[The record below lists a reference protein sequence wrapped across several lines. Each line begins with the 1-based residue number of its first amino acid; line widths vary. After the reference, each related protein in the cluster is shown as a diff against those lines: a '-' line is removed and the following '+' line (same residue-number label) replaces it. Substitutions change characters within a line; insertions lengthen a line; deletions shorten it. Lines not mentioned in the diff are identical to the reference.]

1 MTDMKKHKFA
11 TSLCFH
17 DRIDREELEG
27 LKRVGIEAVEI
38 SFRFDKLVN
47 EYDIIE
53 RWKEYKEI
61 ADDVGIELW
70 SLHLPF
76 GYALDIS
83 SKDSCI
89 RSIAWYFNRKL
100 VSVAREM
107 GVKVI
112 VLHPSSEPI
121 TDDVRPKRLEYAREE
136 IIRLNAFCEELGLKL
151 AVENLPRTCLCNSSS
166 EMIELLSG
174 TGAGIVFDTNH
185 SLYEDNVKFLSALVD
200 SGIPIHSLHISD
212 YDFVD
217 ERHHLPGD
225 GNNDWRA
232 IFSELQ
238 RGEYSGPLMYEIPS
252 KAKDRDFEISYE
264 MLSSNMKALVKGE
277 I

>member
-1 MTDMKKHKFA
+1 MKKKKFA

-17 DRIDREELEG
+17 GRIDREELEG
-27 LKRVGIEAVEI
+27 LKRAGIEAVEL
-38 SFRFDKLVN
+38 SFRFDKLIN
-47 EYDIIE
+47 DYDFLD

-83 SKDSCI
+83 NKDSCI

-100 VSVAREM
+100 VTVAKEM

-121 TDDVRPKRLEYAREE
+121 SDDVRPKRLEYAREE
-136 IIRLNAFCEELGLKL
+136 IIRLNTLCEELGLKL

-166 EMIELLSG
+166 EMISLLSG

-185 SLYEDNVKFLSALVD
+185 SLSEDNVKFLSALVD

-217 ERHHLPGD
+217 ERHRLPGD
-225 GNNDWRA
+225 GVNDWRG
-232 IFSELQ
+232 IFSLLE
-238 RGEYSGPLMYEIPS
+238 RAGYTGPLMYEVPS
-252 KAKDRDFEISYE
+252 RHDGEDREITVSE
-264 MLSSNMKALVKGE
+264 LFVNMQKLSLGK